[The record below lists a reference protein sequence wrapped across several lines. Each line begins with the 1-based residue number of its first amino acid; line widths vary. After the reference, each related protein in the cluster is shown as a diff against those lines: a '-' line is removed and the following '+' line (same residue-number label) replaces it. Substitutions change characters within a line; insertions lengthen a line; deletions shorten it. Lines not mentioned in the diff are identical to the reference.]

1 MIHPHNHERHA
12 MARRF
17 FPGVSHVSRGE
28 LARGNE
34 APRPRPLDG
43 NATGAHPSGPPPP
56 SLALANLLGARC
68 KVKGCIYPATEVEA
82 GMCLCHFYQE
92 EEPQF
97 FQSRQP
103 SLRMLEIAKYGLTT
117 EDEDTRI
124 RLRHESVALR
134 AAFLKGMA

>member
-1 MIHPHNHERHA
+1 MIHTINHEQPA

-17 FPGVSHVSRGE
+17 FHAAAEASRRDHE
-28 LARGNE
+28 RGSQ
-34 APRPRPLDG
+34 APRPRPLDA

-56 SLALANLLGARC
+56 SLALADLLGACC
-68 KVKGCIYPATEVEA
+68 KVKGCIYPATEVET
-82 GMCLCHFYQE
+82 GMCLCHSLQE

-124 RLRHESVALR
+124 RQRRQSVAFR